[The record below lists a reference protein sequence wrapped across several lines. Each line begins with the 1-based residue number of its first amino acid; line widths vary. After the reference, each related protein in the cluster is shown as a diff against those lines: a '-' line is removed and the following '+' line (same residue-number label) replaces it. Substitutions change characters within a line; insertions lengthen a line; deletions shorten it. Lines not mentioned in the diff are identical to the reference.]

1 METPDCLFPS
11 SNEYGIPDLMPSMQG
26 DFFDYPLSYGS
37 VARQGDYRGHTILFY
52 VDDYRFNSLGNAVEH
67 GSHFQKLW
75 ERPDYVWKSGAPSFV
90 EANFSTSD
98 AQAFAVALWQIY
110 KKRFLSRY
118 WQERGMRCWVDLNV
132 SPAWQDLNLVG
143 VPLGW
148 KAYATRVHKI
158 HSLDDIV
165 HQAELAE
172 AHAGASDIKFA
183 VYGHRKEIERL
194 CQREGWIYVNEQE
207 VIWQKRDDSK
217 ARRRATS
224 LHTESNIGVEPIEPK
239 RINMTLE
246 AWI

>member
-98 AQAFAVALWQIY
+98 AQAFA
-110 KKRFLSRY
+110 
-118 WQERGMRCWVDLNV
+118 
-132 SPAWQDLNLVG
+132 
-143 VPLGW
+143 
-148 KAYATRVHKI
+148 
-158 HSLDDIV
+158 
-165 HQAELAE
+165 
-172 AHAGASDIKFA
+172 AHAK
-183 VYGHRKEIERL
+183 RP
-194 CQREGWIYVNEQE
+194 
-207 VIWQKRDDSK
+207 QKTAGIPSPSNAKNLNSK
-217 ARRRATS
+217 VS
-224 LHTESNIGVEPIEPK
+224 FLYMVSS
-239 RINMTLE
+239 
-246 AWI
+246 